1 MTLLKK
7 YKPNSYYKLEF
18 KILKSQLHD
27 ILSIFENETN
37 ISWFENNHFWKFS
50 FLKEKKGELIY
61 FKEFLEKK
69 FKIKSKIFILKNRNW
84 LLENQKND
92 RHIKTELFS
101 ISQGI
106 NKSQDSHLKYKII
119 IPASNAFGT
128 GNHESTFLVIR
139 GIEFLLKLK
148 KFKNILDIGTGT
160 GILAFV
166 LNKITRKKIYASD
179 FDKSCI
185 NIFKRNRK
193 LNNLNNFKFIRTEGF
208 KHPEFRKEKFELIVS
223 NILLQPL
230 IRLSKDKEL
239 YWKHISFFLK
249 ANKKMDKF
257 ETLVRNLMCCND
269 VLMRLIVQKDK
280 YLDGWFLKTFFN

>member
-27 ILSIFENETN
+27 ILNIFENETN
-37 ISWFENNHFWKFS
+37 ISWFENNHFWKFN
-50 FLKEKKGELIY
+50 FLKEKKGELVY

-69 FKIKSKIFILKNRNW
+69 FKIKSNIFILKNRNW

-106 NKSQDSHLKYKII
+106 NVSQVSNLKYKII

-193 LNNLNNFKFIRTEGF
+193 LNNLNNFKFIRAEGF

-230 IRLSKDKEL
+230 IRLSKDI
-239 YWKHISFFLK
+239 KHHLK
-249 ANKKMDKF
+249 P
-257 ETLVRNLMCCND
+257 RGY
-269 VLMRLIVQKDK
+269 LIVSGILGNQINDLFSFYSSLNFVIIKK
-280 YLDGWFLKTFFN
+280 ITMNNWSLIILKKNA

>member
-1 MTLLKK
+1 M
-7 YKPNSYYKLEF
+7 
-18 KILKSQLHD
+18 
-27 ILSIFENETN
+27 
-37 ISWFENNHFWKFS
+37 
-50 FLKEKKGELIY
+50 
-61 FKEFLEKK
+61 
-69 FKIKSKIFILKNRNW
+69 
-84 LLENQKND
+84 
-92 RHIKTELFS
+92 
-101 ISQGI
+101 
-106 NKSQDSHLKYKII
+106 
-119 IPASNAFGT
+119 
-128 GNHESTFLVIR
+128 VIR

-230 IRLSKDKEL
+230 IRLSKDI
-239 YWKHISFFLK
+239 KHHLK
-249 ANKKMDKF
+249 P
-257 ETLVRNLMCCND
+257 RGY
-269 VLMRLIVQKDK
+269 LIVSGILENQINDLFSFYSSLNFVIIKK
-280 YLDGWFLKTFFN
+280 ITMNNWSLIILKKNA

>member
-128 GNHESTFLVIR
+128 GNHESTFLVISE
-139 GIEFLLKLK
+139 IEFLFKFK

-160 GILAFV
+160 GILAFI
-166 LNKITRKKIYASD
+166 LNKITRKKICASD

-230 IRLSKDKEL
+230 VRLSKDI
-239 YWKHISFFLK
+239 KHHLK
-249 ANKKMDKF
+249 P
-257 ETLVRNLMCCND
+257 RGY
-269 VLMRLIVQKDK
+269 LIVSGILGNQINDLFSFYSSLNFVIIKK
-280 YLDGWFLKTFFN
+280 ITMNNWSLIILKKNA

>member
-106 NKSQDSHLKYKII
+106 NVSQVSNLKYKII

-230 IRLSKDKEL
+230 IRLSKDIK
-239 YWKHISFFLK
+239 YHLK
-249 ANKKMDKF
+249 P
-257 ETLVRNLMCCND
+257 RGY
-269 VLMRLIVQKDK
+269 LIVSGILGNQINDLFSFYSSLNFVIIKK
-280 YLDGWFLKTFFN
+280 ITMNNWSLIILKKNA

>member
-193 LNNLNNFKFIRTEGF
+193 LNNLNNFKFIRAEGF

-230 IRLSKDKEL
+230 IRLSKDIK
-239 YWKHISFFLK
+239 YHLK
-249 ANKKMDKF
+249 P
-257 ETLVRNLMCCND
+257 RGY
-269 VLMRLIVQKDK
+269 LIVSGILGNQINDLFSFYSSLNFVIIKK
-280 YLDGWFLKTFFN
+280 ITMNNWSLIILKKNA

>member
-185 NIFKRNRK
+185 NIFKRKRK

-230 IRLSKDKEL
+230 IRLSKDIK
-239 YWKHISFFLK
+239 YHLK
-249 ANKKMDKF
+249 P
-257 ETLVRNLMCCND
+257 RGY
-269 VLMRLIVQKDK
+269 LIVSGILGNQINDLFSFYSSLNFVIIKK
-280 YLDGWFLKTFFN
+280 ITMNNWSLIILKKNA

>member
-27 ILSIFENETN
+27 ILNIFENETN

-50 FLKEKKGELIY
+50 FLKEKKSELIY
-61 FKEFLEKK
+61 FKECLEKK
-69 FKIKSKIFILKNRNW
+69 FKIKSQIFILKNRNW

-92 RHIKTELFS
+92 HCIKTELFS

-106 NKSQDSHLKYKII
+106 NIFQDSNLKYKII

-185 NIFKRNRK
+185 NTFKRNRK
-193 LNNLNNFKFIRTEGF
+193 LNNLNNLKFIRTEGF

-230 IRLSKDKEL
+230 VRLSKDI
-239 YWKHISFFLK
+239 KHHLKPRGYLILSGILEKQINDLFSFYSSLNFVIIKKITMNNWLLLILK
-249 ANKKMDKF
+249 KNA
-257 ETLVRNLMCCND
+257 
-269 VLMRLIVQKDK
+269 
-280 YLDGWFLKTFFN
+280 

>member
-193 LNNLNNFKFIRTEGF
+193 LNNLNNFKFIRAEGF

-230 IRLSKDKEL
+230 VRLSKDI
-239 YWKHISFFLK
+239 KHHLK
-249 ANKKMDKF
+249 P
-257 ETLVRNLMCCND
+257 RGY
-269 VLMRLIVQKDK
+269 LIVSGILGNQINDLFSFYSSLNFVIIKK
-280 YLDGWFLKTFFN
+280 ITMNNWSLIILKKNA

>member
-7 YKPNSYYKLEF
+7 YKSNSYYKLEF

-37 ISWFENNHFWKFS
+37 ISWFENNHFWKFN

-92 RHIKTELFS
+92 HRIRTELFS

-106 NKSQDSHLKYKII
+106 NIFQDSNLKYKII

-139 GIEFLLKLK
+139 GIEFLLKFK

-166 LNKITRKKIYASD
+166 LNKITRKKICASD

-230 IRLSKDKEL
+230 IKLSKDI
-239 YWKHISFFLK
+239 KHHLK
-249 ANKKMDKF
+249 P
-257 ETLVRNLMCCND
+257 RGY
-269 VLMRLIVQKDK
+269 LIVSGILGNQINDLFSFYSSLNFVIIKK
-280 YLDGWFLKTFFN
+280 ITMNNWSLIILKKNA

>member
-1 MTLLKK
+1 
-7 YKPNSYYKLEF
+7 
-18 KILKSQLHD
+18 
-27 ILSIFENETN
+27 TN
-37 ISWFENNHFWKFS
+37 ISWFENNYFWKFN
-50 FLKEKKGELIY
+50 FLKEKKSELIY
-61 FKEFLEKK
+61 FKECLEKK
-69 FKIKSKIFILKNRNW
+69 FKIKSQIFILKNRNW

-92 RHIKTELFS
+92 HHIKTELFS

-106 NKSQDSHLKYKII
+106 NIFQDSNLKYKII

-185 NIFKRNRK
+185 NTFKRNRK
-193 LNNLNNFKFIRTEGF
+193 LNNLNNLKFIRTEGF

-230 IRLSKDKEL
+230 VRLSKDI
-239 YWKHISFFLK
+239 KHHLKPRGYLILSGILEKQINDLFSFYSSLNF
-249 ANKKMDKF
+249 
-257 ETLVRNLMCCND
+257 V
-269 VLMRLIVQKDK
+269 
-280 YLDGWFLKTFFN
+280 

>member
-92 RHIKTELFS
+92 HHIKTELFS

-106 NKSQDSHLKYKII
+106 NKSQDSH
-119 IPASNAFGT
+119 
-128 GNHESTFLVIR
+128 
-139 GIEFLLKLK
+139 
-148 KFKNILDIGTGT
+148 
-160 GILAFV
+160 
-166 LNKITRKKIYASD
+166 
-179 FDKSCI
+179 
-185 NIFKRNRK
+185 
-193 LNNLNNFKFIRTEGF
+193 
-208 KHPEFRKEKFELIVS
+208 
-223 NILLQPL
+223 
-230 IRLSKDKEL
+230 
-239 YWKHISFFLK
+239 
-249 ANKKMDKF
+249 
-257 ETLVRNLMCCND
+257 
-269 VLMRLIVQKDK
+269 
-280 YLDGWFLKTFFN
+280 